1 MLILKFENYIFDFD
15 GTLADTKKCGE
26 VATQSAFKACGLT
39 EPSAQDISHYMGI
52 PIEESFL
59 KLADRPLDEATLAK
73 LIDTFRH
80 TYQSIEKD
88 YIYEFAGI
96 TEAIT
101 SLYNQGK
108 KLFVVS
114 SKKSD
119 VLERN
124 LSAIGL
130 NHLITEAVG
139 KCI

>member
-1 MLILKFENYIFDFD
+1 
-15 GTLADTKKCGE
+15 
-26 VATQSAFKACGLT
+26 
-39 EPSAQDISHYMGI
+39 MGI

-59 KLADRPLDEATLAK
+59 KLADRPLDEAALAK

-108 KLFVVS
+108 NFSWCLVRRVMY
-114 SKKSD
+114 
-119 VLERN
+119 
-124 LSAIGL
+124 
-130 NHLITEAVG
+130 
-139 KCI
+139 